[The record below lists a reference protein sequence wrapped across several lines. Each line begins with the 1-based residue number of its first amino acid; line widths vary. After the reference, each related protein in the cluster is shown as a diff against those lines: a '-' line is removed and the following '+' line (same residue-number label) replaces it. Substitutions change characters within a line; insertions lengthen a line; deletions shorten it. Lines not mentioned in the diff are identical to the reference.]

1 MEILSGVFL
10 LPQGVVMENCKV
22 WVKSQRKL
30 LDGFIGESALYLV
43 VPTHAGFSRQYCCE
57 LDDVKSLGVTIYPG

>member
-1 MEILSGVFL
+1 
-10 LPQGVVMENCKV
+10 MENCKV

-57 LDDVKSLGVTIYPG
+57 LDEVKSFGLTVYPG